1 MDDLQLVRELDDTP
15 LKSADQL
22 AAARARL
29 VAGMKAPRRG
39 RAGIIAVATL
49 AAAAAVTAVAV
60 VLPSDAPDPARHD
73 AAPTGSAPT
82 GSALT
87 GSTTTGSAVPVD
99 TAVQLLNHAAAAAR
113 SKPDEVPRPDQF
125 YYVRDGGWE
134 GWFSVDGTRDGRIIP
149 SRDARPLTAPGC
161 VNGRSKVL
169 DKGDQ
174 PTDETEQCTPRRAYR
189 DDLPTTADD
198 MLKLL
203 QGKDRNRPIN
213 SYGKDVMGLVN
224 HSYLPGPQRA
234 ALFEAAS
241 RVPGLTVVDN
251 VSAGRPG
258 IGISWP
264 SPSSAKPVVLVFDKV
279 TFEFLGTKNNP
290 HDAAG
295 FVDRV
300 GDRI

>member
-29 VAGMKAPRRG
+29 VAGMKPRG
-39 RAGIIAVATL
+39 RNRTGVIGVAAL
-49 AAAAAVTAVAV
+49 AAAATVTAVV
-60 VLPSDAPDPARHD
+60 MVLPSGSPDAPKND
-73 AAPTGSAPT
+73 AAPTGSTAP
-82 GSALT
+82 A
-87 GSTTTGSAVPVD
+87 VD

-125 YYVRDGGWE
+125 YYVRNGAWE
-134 GWFSVDGTRDGRIIP
+134 GWFSVDGTRDGRIATGMG
-149 SRDARPLTAPGC
+149 DQPLTTPGC
-161 VNGRSKVL
+161 VGGSRRVF
-169 DKGDQ
+169 DKYDQ
-174 PTDETEQCTPRRAYR
+174 PTGAVEACTPDRAYR

-198 MLKLL
+198 MLRLL
-203 QGKDRNRPIN
+203 KGEEENRPVN
-213 SYGKDVMGLVN
+213 TYGKDVMSLVL

-241 RVPGLTVVDN
+241 KVPGLTVVRG

-264 SPSSAKPVVLVFDKV
+264 VPEGSAAWAQPVVLVFDEV
-279 TFEFLGTKNNP
+279 TFEYLGTKNNP
-290 HDAAG
+290 QDAAG
-295 FVDRV
+295 FVDQV
-300 GDRI
+300 GDRV